1 MPIGLWWWIE
11 PLFETGI
18 VTLILFT
25 PFAVLFEK
33 MGRPHLAAFV
43 AFAAV
48 LPLMFV
54 PLNVVLWLVT
64 NVLIVI
70 WR

>member
-33 MGRPHLAAFV
+33 TGRPSLATFV
-43 AFAAV
+43 AFMAV
-48 LPLMFV
+48 APLVFV
-54 PLNVVLWLVT
+54 PLNVVLWFVT
-64 NVLIVI
+64 NILIMI